1 MFVSPC
7 RRTVRTDA
15 AKPNGPAV
23 DFPAGGRPTD
33 LPTNSGPRYS
43 PPRLRSSPRCPVPTV
58 VLAPS
63 LARWLTATPTDGAG
77 ERAVAVAGATVRAA
91 LDALFAAYPTLR
103 GYVTDERGALR
114 HHVVAF
120 VDGVA
125 VRDKAALAE
134 PVPAD
139 GEVYLFQALSGG

>member
-1 MFVSPC
+1 
-7 RRTVRTDA
+7 
-15 AKPNGPAV
+15 
-23 DFPAGGRPTD
+23 
-33 LPTNSGPRYS
+33 
-43 PPRLRSSPRCPVPTV
+43 VPTV

-63 LARWLTATPTDGAG
+63 LTQWLTPTPTPGLG
-77 ERAVAVAGATVRAA
+77 QQSLTVTGGTLREV
-91 LDALFAAYPTLR
+91 LDAVFAVYPNLR

-120 VDGVA
+120 VNSVA
-125 VRDKAALAE
+125 VQDKAGLGE